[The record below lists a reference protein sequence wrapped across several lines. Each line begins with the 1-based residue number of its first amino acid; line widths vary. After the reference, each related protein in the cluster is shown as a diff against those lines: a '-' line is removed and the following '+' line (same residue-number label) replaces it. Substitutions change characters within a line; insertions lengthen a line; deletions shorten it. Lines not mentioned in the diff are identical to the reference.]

1 MALIKKEV
9 VDQIILQADIVEVVG
24 DFVSLKKKGQNLWA
38 CCPFHHE
45 KSPSFS
51 VAPNKGIYKCFGCG
65 KAGNAV
71 QFIMDV
77 EGTSYVEALKYLA
90 KKYSID
96 IEEDQSPAA
105 VQAQNERDSL
115 YILSDFAKKYY
126 VNALHKNDEGQSIGA
141 PYFKQRGLSAATIQ
155 KFELGY
161 SLDSWDDFTKAA
173 LEKGFLLKYL
183 EETGLTIVKQEEGKQ
198 YDRFRGRVMFPIQNV
213 SGRTIGFGARTLKT
227 NDKKSPKYVNS
238 PESPIYHKSD
248 VLYGMF
254 QAKQSIRQEDNC
266 YLVEGYLDVLSLHQG
281 GIENVVASSGTS
293 LTENQIKLIG
303 RYTKNITVLYDG
315 DPAGIKA
322 SLRGIDLILEGG
334 LNVNVVL
341 FPDGDDPDSY
351 IRKVGDTAFKA
362 YLGEHSQDFIS
373 FKSELFAQE
382 AKDNPVKKAEAIREM
397 VVSIAKIPDA
407 IKRSVFLKQCS
418 IQFGIDEQ
426 VLISEYNKIHL
437 TEQKNARSQPSQGN
451 SYGNSP
457 ASYAPGSFEEMAAEA
472 EAAAAAAAEA
482 AMYEEEDQQEA
493 DQSNLLRTRERE
505 VIRWILNFADNQIEE
520 GVTTSQFI
528 LGELEDVEFRT
539 PIYARLQKLCLKKL
553 EQGFLPTAAEMM
565 QDEDQE
571 IVKEVIDLVSEK
583 YELSEGWAK
592 HEIIVPRESDLIQY
606 GSEREVLRL
615 KWRNVQFLI
624 DTERNKLR
632 EMTDFQEL
640 TSVMRKIKAL
650 QDLEKQITDLL
661 GIVVSR

>member
-9 VDQIILQADIVEVVG
+9 VDKIIQQADITEVVG
-24 DFVSLKKKGQNLWA
+24 DFVSLKRKGQNLWA

-65 KAGNAV
+65 KAGNSV
-71 QFIMDV
+71 QFIMDI
-77 EGTSYVEALKYLA
+77 EGSSYVEALKYLA
-90 KKYSID
+90 RKYSID
-96 IEEDQSPAA
+96 LEEDQSPAA
-105 VQAQNERDSL
+105 MQAQNERDSL
-115 YILSDFAKKYY
+115 YILSDFAKQYF
-126 VNALHKNDEGQSIGA
+126 VNALHKNDEGQSIGM

-173 LEKGFLLKYL
+173 LEKGYQLKYL

-213 SGRTIGFGARTLKT
+213 SGRTIGFGARTLKS

-238 PESPIYHKSD
+238 PESRIYHKSD
-248 VLYGMF
+248 VLYGMY
-254 QAKQSIRQEDNC
+254 QAKQAIRQEDEC

-362 YLGEHSQDFIS
+362 YLKDHSRDFIS

-426 VLISEYNKIHL
+426 VLISEYNKIAL
-437 TEQKNARSQPSQGN
+437 TEQRASRPAPSPA
-451 SYGNSP
+451 P

-472 EAAAAAAAEA
+472 EAAAAAEA
-482 AMYEEEDQQEA
+482 AMYEEEET
-493 DQSNLLRTRERE
+493 QSTGDSDMLRRRERE
-505 VIRWILNFADNQIEE
+505 VIRFILNYADKEVEE
-520 GVTTSQFI
+520 GLTTSQFM
-528 LGELEDVEFRT
+528 LGELEDIEFKT
-539 PIYARLQKLCLKKL
+539 PIYKRLFDLCRLKL
-553 EQGFLPTAAEMM
+553 EQGFLPTASEFM
-565 QDEDQE
+565 QHEDKE
-571 IVKEVIDLVSEK
+571 IRTEVVDLLSEK
-583 YELSEGWAK
+583 YELSKGWAT
-592 HEIIVPRESDLIQY
+592 HEIIVPHESDLVTY

-615 KWRNVQFLI
+615 KWRNVQLMI
-624 DTERNKLR
+624 KDHMESLQHLTDAAELDKTLR
-632 EMTDFQEL
+632 T
-640 TSVMRKIKAL
+640 IKAL
-650 QDLEKQITDLL
+650 KDFEKQIADLL

>member
-9 VDQIILQADIVEVVG
+9 VDQIILQADISEVVG
-24 DFVSLKKKGQNLWA
+24 DFVSLKRKGQNLWA

-71 QFIMDV
+71 QFVMDM
-77 EGTSYVEALKYLA
+77 EGSSYVEALKYLA

-105 VQAQNERDSL
+105 VEAQNERDSL
-115 YILSDFAKKYY
+115 YIISDFAKKFFQQ
-126 VNALHKNDEGQSIGA
+126 NLNKNDEGLSIGV
-141 PYFKQRGLSAATIQ
+141 PYLKQRGLSAGTIQ

-161 SLDSWDDFTKAA
+161 SLESWDSLTKAA
-173 LEKGFLLKYL
+173 LDKGFQLKYL
-183 EETGLTIVKQEEGKQ
+183 EETGLTIVKDEGKK
-198 YDRFRGRVMFPIQNV
+198 YDRFRARVIFPIQNV

-227 NDKKSPKYVNS
+227 NDKKSPKYLNS

-254 QAKQSIRQEDNC
+254 QAKQATRQEDNC
-266 YLVEGYLDVLSLHQG
+266 FLVEGYLDVLSLHQG

-351 IRKVGDTAFKA
+351 IRKVGDTAFKE
-362 YLGEHSQDFIS
+362 YLGAHSQDFIS
-373 FKSELFAQE
+373 FKSELFAKE

-397 VVSIAKIPDA
+397 VVSISKIPDA

-418 IQFGIDEQ
+418 LQFGIDEQ

-437 TEQKNARSQPSQGN
+437 AEQKTARQQQKPNAYSPSD
-451 SYGNSP
+451 
-457 ASYAPGSFEEMAAEA
+457 ADLAEA
-472 EAAAAAAAEA
+472 EAAAAAEAE
-482 AMYEEEDQQEA
+482 MYGADQKEA
-493 DQSNLLRTRERE
+493 DQTSLLRARERE
-505 VIRWILNFADNQIEE
+505 IIRWILNYADREVEE
-520 GVTTSQFI
+520 GLTASQFI
-528 LGELEDVEFRT
+528 LDELEDTEFQT
-539 PIYARLQKLCLKKL
+539 PIYKKLFDLCRLKL
-553 EQGFLPTAAEMM
+553 EQGFVPTASEFL
-565 QDEDQE
+565 QHEEKE
-571 IVKEVIDLVSEK
+571 IRTEVVDLLSEK
-583 YELSEGWAK
+583 YELSKGWAA
-592 HEIIVPRESDLIQY
+592 HEIVVPHESDLIQY
-606 GSEREVLRL
+606 GTEREVLRL
-615 KWRNVQFLI
+615 KWRNVQI
-624 DTERNKLR
+624 MIKDQMDTLPSMTNAQEMDKCLR
-632 EMTDFQEL
+632 TIKTLKDF
-640 TSVMRKIKAL
+640 
-650 QDLEKQITDLL
+650 EKQIAGLL
-661 GIVVSR
+661 GIVVS

>member
-9 VDQIILQADIVEVVG
+9 VDQIIQHADIVEVVG
-24 DFVSLKKKGQNLWA
+24 DFVDLKKKGQNMWA

-51 VAPNKGIYKCFGCG
+51 VAPKKGIYKCFGCG
-65 KAGNAV
+65 KAGNSV
-71 QFIMDV
+71 QFIMDI
-77 EGTSYVEALKYLA
+77 EGTSYVEALRYLA
-90 KKYSID
+90 KKYGIE

-105 VQAQNERDSL
+105 VQAQNEKDSL
-115 YILSDFAKKYY
+115 FILSDFAKQYF
-126 VNALHKNDEGQSIGA
+126 VNALHKNDEGQSIGM
-141 PYFKQRGLSAATIQ
+141 PYFKQRGLSQATIQ

-173 LEKGFLLKYL
+173 LEKGYQLKYL
-183 EETGLTIVKQEEGKQ
+183 EETGLTIVKPEEGKQ
-198 YDRFRGRVMFPIQNV
+198 YDRFRGRVMFPIHNV
-213 SGRTIGFGARTLKT
+213 SGRTIGFGARTLKS

-238 PESPIYHKSD
+238 PESRIYHKSD

-254 QAKQSIRQEDNC
+254 QAKQAIRQEDEC
-266 YLVEGYLDVLSLHQG
+266 FLVEGYLDVLSLHQG

-351 IRKVGDTAFKA
+351 IRKVGDTAFRN
-362 YLGEHSQDFIS
+362 YLKEHSQDFIS

-397 VVSIAKIPDA
+397 VVSISKIPDA
-407 IKRSVFLKQCS
+407 IKRSVFLQRCS
-418 IQFGIDEQ
+418 LQFGIDEQ

-437 TEQKNARSQPSQGN
+437 TEQKASRQQSQPSSGYMP
-451 SYGNSP
+451 SD
-457 ASYAPGSFEEMAAEA
+457 EELAEA
-472 EAAAAAAAEA
+472 EAAAAAEAE
-482 AMYEEEDQQEA
+482 MYGAEDQQEV
-493 DQSNLLRTRERE
+493 DQHNTLRNRERE
-505 VIRWILNFADNQIEE
+505 VIRWILNYADKEVDE
-520 GVTTSQFI
+520 GLTASQFM
-528 LGELEDVEFRT
+528 LGELEDVEFKT
-539 PIYARLQKLCLKKL
+539 PIYARLFDMCRLKL
-553 EQGFLPTAAEMM
+553 EQGFFPTATEFM
-565 QDEDQE
+565 QHEEKE
-571 IVKEVIDLVSEK
+571 IRNEVIDLVSEK
-583 YELSEGWAK
+583 YEISNGWAT
-592 HEIIVPRESDLIQY
+592 HEIIVPHESDLVTY

-615 KWRNVQFLI
+615 KWRNVQLMI
-624 DTERNKLR
+624 KEQMDGLATLKEDQEVDKCLR
-632 EMTDFQEL
+632 T
-640 TSVMRKIKAL
+640 IKTL
-650 QDLEKQITDLL
+650 KEFEKQIADML
-661 GIVVSR
+661 GIVISR

>member
-9 VDQIILQADIVEVVG
+9 VDQIIQQADIVEVVG
-24 DFVSLKKKGQNLWA
+24 DFVDLKKKGQNMWA

-51 VAPNKGIYKCFGCG
+51 VAPKKGIYKCFGCG
-65 KAGNAV
+65 KAGNSV

-77 EGTSYVEALKYLA
+77 EGTSYVEALRYLA

-115 YILSDFAKKYY
+115 YILSDFAKKYF
-126 VNALHKNDEGQSIGA
+126 VNALHKNDEGQSIGM

-173 LEKGFLLKYL
+173 LEKGYQLKYL
-183 EETGLTIVKQEEGKQ
+183 EETGLTIVKQEESKQ
-198 YDRFRGRVMFPIQNV
+198 YDRFRGRVMFPIHNV
-213 SGRTIGFGARTLKT
+213 SGRTIGFGARTLKS

-238 PESPIYHKSD
+238 PESRIYHKSD

-254 QAKQSIRQEDNC
+254 QAKQAIRQEDEC
-266 YLVEGYLDVLSLHQG
+266 FLVEGYLDVLSLHQG

-351 IRKVGDTAFKA
+351 IRKVGDTAFREYLKA
-362 YLGEHSQDFIS
+362 HSQDFIS
-373 FKSELFAQE
+373 FKSELFAKE

-437 TEQKNARSQPSQGN
+437 SEQKASRNQPPQPT
-451 SYGNSP
+451 SYGS
-457 ASYAPGSFEEMAAEA
+457 SFDEMAAEA
-472 EAAAAAAAEA
+472 EAAAAAEA

-493 DQSNLLRTRERE
+493 DQTSVLKLRERE
-505 VIRWILNFADNQIEE
+505 VIRWVLNYADKEVDE
-520 GVTTSQFI
+520 GLTASQFI
-528 LGELEDVEFRT
+528 LSELEDIEFRT
-539 PIYARLQKLCLKKL
+539 PIYKRLFEMCKLKL
-553 EQGFLPTAAEMM
+553 EQGFVPSASEFM
-565 QDEDQE
+565 QHEDKE
-571 IVKEVIDLVSEK
+571 IRHEVIDLVSEK
-583 YELSEGWAK
+583 YEISDGWAT
-592 HEIIVPRESDLIQY
+592 HEIFVPHESDLIVY
-606 GSEREVLRL
+606 GTEREVLRL
-615 KWRNVQFLI
+615 KWRNVQLMI
-624 DTERNKLR
+624 KNHMNELPNIHND
-632 EMTDFQEL
+632 QEL
-640 TSVMRKIKAL
+640 DKCLRTIKTL
-650 QDLEKQITDLL
+650 KELEKQIADML
-661 GIVVSR
+661 GIVVS